1 MFSNCNKVGYM
12 TFLLSIS
19 VKKKKAVSSKPI
31 FLKTNS
37 EDYNV
42 YIKYLAR
49 LYLNKHEIHLLIP
62 LVQVKSFNYQ

>member
-1 MFSNCNKVGYM
+1 M

>member
-1 MFSNCNKVGYM
+1 M

-19 VKKKKAVSSKPI
+19 VKKKKAVSCKPI
-31 FLKTNS
+31 FLKTKSS

-42 YIKYLAR
+42 HIKYLAR
-49 LYLNKHEIHLLIP
+49 LYLKKPEIHLLIP